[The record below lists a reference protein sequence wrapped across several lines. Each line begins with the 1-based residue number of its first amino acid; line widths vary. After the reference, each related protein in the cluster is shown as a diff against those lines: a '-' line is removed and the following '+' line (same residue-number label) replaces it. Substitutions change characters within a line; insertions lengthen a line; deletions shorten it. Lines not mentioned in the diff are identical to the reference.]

1 MGVLVLMNETKILS
15 SLNYTKM
22 KPNQEIKLEVKPNID
37 HLEYYSTL
45 VIDNPDGL
53 KLQMS
58 SNTNKTIWRNKT
70 DDEFY
75 DIINKKKITLVDKNG
90 EIIELEEDIPDN
102 YPVDFYQN
110 KLVTWFKEEKT
121 YGVTNNKYY
130 SITIKNISNR
140 SGKVSASVY
149 NY

>member
-1 MGVLVLMNETKILS
+1 MNETKILS

-75 DIINKKKITLVDKNG
+75 DIINKKKL
-90 EIIELEEDIPDN
+90 P
-102 YPVDFYQN
+102 
-110 KLVTWFKEEKT
+110 
-121 YGVTNNKYY
+121 
-130 SITIKNISNR
+130 
-140 SGKVSASVY
+140 
-149 NY
+149 